1 MGRTRALEGVRD
13 RPAGPCDARSSR
25 SRAGPAARRQL
36 YKQLCVPFTRGAACR
51 PEMVSRL
58 ADLAAGS
65 PAHLRILHLM
75 SSAAAA
81 FRDGVRRVNSAP
93 IVVLGMSALTLLMA
107 LPLALALASMLEAHL
122 G

>member
-1 MGRTRALEGVRD
+1 MGRTGALEGVRD
-13 RPAGPCDARSSR
+13 RQAGPCRARSSR

-36 YKQLCVPFTRGAACR
+36 HQQLRISFTRGAACR
-51 PEMVSRL
+51 AEMVSRL
-58 ADLAAGS
+58 ADLAPGS

-81 FRDGVRRVNSAP
+81 FRDGVRRVNGAP

-107 LPLALALASMLEAHL
+107 L
-122 G
+122 